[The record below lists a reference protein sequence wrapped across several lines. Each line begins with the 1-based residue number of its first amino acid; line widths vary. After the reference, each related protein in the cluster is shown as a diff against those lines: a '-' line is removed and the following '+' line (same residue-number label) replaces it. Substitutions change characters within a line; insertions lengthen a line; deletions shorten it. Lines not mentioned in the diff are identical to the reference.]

1 MIASVETAIQI
12 HEKSGE
18 IDPTSLLV
26 VIHSMLTIDEQ
37 KDYLKNYLSEEIIE
51 KMYNYLGDNIVELN
65 RKYIELTHALKEAY
79 HVPIADEELKAVI
92 EQYFSLIPK
101 DLLMEINRYVTSTIR
116 ANGQL
121 AFYIAFYR

>member
-1 MIASVETAIQI
+1 MENIKTLLEEDTTILQSLYEQKNQLEKKRQQLDQMIASVETAIQI

-51 KMYNYLGDNIVELN
+51 KMYNYLGDNIRTEMKNV
-65 RKYIELTHALKEAY
+65 
-79 HVPIADEELKAVI
+79 
-92 EQYFSLIPK
+92 
-101 DLLMEINRYVTSTIR
+101 
-116 ANGQL
+116 
-121 AFYIAFYR
+121 